1 MQLLYRIGALALI
14 TALAA
19 CGGKGGED
27 DAAPAA
33 AIGPVV
39 PVVSTLTFPLKA
51 AHDLL
56 LASVVESAD
65 LYAKGRPETASVDGL
80 CSGELILTRPE
91 INFPQVFEGVH
102 RKFVINTVKTTY
114 RNCPASNANESTIVY
129 YNDQY
134 LPLGSSA
141 PGVYGV
147 WPALAAIPG
156 SVTVGMFGQ
165 IGTEQF
171 YSDSTRT
178 TPLGRAVHS
187 YAVEPDTAK
196 TAIVNLIT
204 QRFDVDDQLQYTVQL
219 RRRISQDRLF
229 PIVSW
234 EKQDAAPST
243 MHVIFR
249 RTI

>member
-80 CSGELILTRPE
+80 CSGTLILTRPE
-91 INFPQVFEGVH
+91 INYPQVFEGVQ
-102 RKFVINTVKTTY
+102 RQFVINTVKTTY
-114 RNCPASNANESTIVY
+114 RNCPGSDTNESTFVY

-141 PGVYGV
+141 PGSYGV
-147 WPALAAIPG
+147 WLTPAVYPG
-156 SVTVGMFGQ
+156 SVIVGMRGPV
-165 IGTEQF
+165 GTEKF
-171 YSDSTRT
+171 YTNSSKGVPT
-178 TPLGRAVHS
+178 GSAVHS

-249 RTI
+249 RAI